1 MRIEKSVTSV
11 TWIPSEAISGMTK
24 LPFEMGVAHYDDPPP
39 DQLDDLEALRQADA
53 FREANELRAWVE
65 FEDGKPSLY
74 GYSGG
79 GHIGVTRI
87 KLGRRELSFPA
98 VKYPV
103 IQAEAQV
110 EDGSVRFVQ
119 SAGGH
124 MGLPAPRRVRGKPF
138 FRVRSASAWT
148 TLALTINADGSSE
161 HELVGASPFPRH
173 WLYDDSGKLV
183 EKSGSIDFEEWYRES
198 HGKNTPWGEQDSPA
212 IATAVESE
220 LERELSSSIMRS
232 DAKLERRKLEQGSAL
247 VTQGDEGREL
257 YLILDGTVDVE
268 VDGDVVAEI
277 GPGALLGE
285 RALLEGGKRT
295 ATLWA
300 TTPLRVVVIPP
311 EAIDEAALPELAATH
326 HREHGES

>member
-1 MRIEKSVTSV
+1 MRIDKFVTSI
-11 TWIPSEAISGMTK
+11 TWIPSEAITGMTK

-39 DQLDDLEALRQADA
+39 ERIDDLEALRSADA

-65 FEDGKPSLY
+65 FDDGQPSLY

-79 GHIGVTRI
+79 GHVGVTRI

-103 IQAEAQV
+103 LQAEPEV
-110 EDGSVRFVQ
+110 GDGWVSFKQ

-124 MGLPAPRRVRGKPF
+124 MGLPAPRRVTGKPF

-148 TLALTINADGSSE
+148 TLALTIHADGSSE
-161 HELVGASPFPRH
+161 HALVGASPFPRH
-173 WLYDDSGKLV
+173 WIYDSGKLV
-183 EKSGSIDFEEWYRES
+183 EKSGTIDFEAWSRES
-198 HGKNTPWGEQDSPA
+198 HGRNTPWGEEDSPA
-212 IATAVESE
+212 LTTAVESE
-220 LERELSSSIMRS
+220 LERELSRSLMRG
-232 DAKLERRKLEQGSAL
+232 DAKLERQRVEQGDAL
-247 VTQGDEGREL
+247 VKQGDEGREL
-257 YLILDGTVDVE
+257 FLILDGTVDVD

-285 RALLEGGKRT
+285 RALIEGGKRT

-300 TTPLRVVVIPP
+300 TSPLRVVVVPP
-311 EAIDEAALPELAATH
+311 DAIDESALPELAAS
-326 HREHGES
+326 HRREQR